1 MITRYLDMP
10 LQGVASNLWRSVP
23 TLDCPSKSK
32 TNESITMLQT
42 VILKPEL
49 NPDTRK
55 FSNYLIL
62 S

>member
-23 TLDCPSKSK
+23 TLDCPSK

-55 FSNYLIL
+55 F
-62 S
+62 